1 MNLRAKA
8 ALFAAVGFLTAR
20 AAFAQV
26 TVDLD
31 VLTEDFIPKDTI
43 SSAAKKSDA
52 PVLTA
57 PAAKKAEPPKK
68 TPAKPAKSQKKRN
81 SAAKPQK
88 SKGYQVREAAVK
100 DEHDKLKPRAKP
112 VPQVKILAVDTT
124 VKSAEEALNAA
135 PAPELKLSKH
145 FLEQAERAKIAEKK
159 KAEAK
164 KTAAAK
170 PKPVPAA
177 KPVKPAAAPVE
188 TASGRS
194 AIADAPKQTLADL
207 AEALKT
213 VEKPKAE
220 GKATAV
226 APAAPVSETPE
237 IKAAGKPEK
246 PAEIKAADASAV
258 LPASSNPTAE
268 DRIALLAR
276 VVPSDSPTATAVV
289 RGKKLQWIFVH
300 EPKSSELTP
309 EMRRALDLTAA
320 QAVKSKSRVFLY
332 AYASNEKGAERR
344 TALRRAL
351 AIRSYL
357 TRKGVRSLRVE
368 IRAFG
373 NRGAGAVHP
382 DRTDVLT
389 KD

>member
-43 SSAAKKSDA
+43 SSDRAAKKSDA

-68 TPAKPAKSQKKRN
+68 TPAKPAKSLKKKN
-81 SAAKPQK
+81 AAKSQK

-164 KTAAAK
+164 KTVAAAK

-177 KPVKPAAAPVE
+177 KPSKPAPAPVE
-188 TASGRS
+188 TASERS

-213 VEKPKAE
+213 LEKPKAAE
-220 GKATAV
+220 KAATA
-226 APAAPVSETPE
+226 ASEIKTAEKPETP
-237 IKAAGKPEK
+237 
-246 PAEIKAADASAV
+246 AEVKTADAPAV
-258 LPASSNPTAE
+258 LPAASNPTAE

-276 VVPSDSPTATAVV
+276 VVPSDSPTATAVA

-320 QAVKSKSRVFLY
+320 QTVKNKSRVFLY
-332 AYASNEKGAERR
+332 AYASNESGAERR

-373 NRGAGAVHP
+373 NRGAGAVRP

>member
-43 SSAAKKSDA
+43 SSDRAAKKSDA

-68 TPAKPAKSQKKRN
+68 TPAKPAKSLKKKN
-81 SAAKPQK
+81 AAKSQK

-164 KTAAAK
+164 KTVAAAK

-177 KPVKPAAAPVE
+177 KPSKPAPAPVE
-188 TASGRS
+188 TASERS

-213 VEKPKAE
+213 LEKPKAAE
-220 GKATAV
+220 KAATA
-226 APAAPVSETPE
+226 APE
-237 IKAAGKPEK
+237 IKTAEKPET
-246 PAEIKAADASAV
+246 PAEVKTADAPAV
-258 LPASSNPTAE
+258 LPAASNPTAE

-276 VVPSDSPTATAVV
+276 VVPSDSPTATAVA

-320 QAVKSKSRVFLY
+320 QTVKNKSRVFLY
-332 AYASNEKGAERR
+332 AYASNESGAERR

-373 NRGAGAVHP
+373 NRGAGAVRP

>member
-43 SSAAKKSDA
+43 SSDRAAKKSDA

-68 TPAKPAKSQKKRN
+68 TPAKPAKSPKKKN
-81 SAAKPQK
+81 AAKPQK

-164 KTAAAK
+164 KTVAAAK

-177 KPVKPAAAPVE
+177 KPSKPAPAPVE
-188 TASGRS
+188 TASERS

-213 VEKPKAE
+213 LEKPKAAE
-220 GKATAV
+220 KAATA
-226 APAAPVSETPE
+226 APE
-237 IKAAGKPEK
+237 IKTAEKPEK
-246 PAEIKAADASAV
+246 PAEIKTAEASAV

-276 VVPSDSPTATAVV
+276 VVPSDSPTATAVA

-320 QAVKSKSRVFLY
+320 QTVKNKSRVFLY
-332 AYASNEKGAERR
+332 AYASNESGAERR

-373 NRGAGAVHP
+373 NRGAGAVRP

>member
-43 SSAAKKSDA
+43 SSDRAAKKSDA

-68 TPAKPAKSQKKRN
+68 TPAKPAKSPKKKN
-81 SAAKPQK
+81 AAKPQK

-164 KTAAAK
+164 KTVAAAK
-170 PKPVPAA
+170 PKPVPTA
-177 KPVKPAAAPVE
+177 KPSKPAPAPVK
-188 TASGRS
+188 TASERS

-207 AEALKT
+207 AEALKAL
-213 VEKPKAE
+213 EKPKAAE
-220 GKATAV
+220 KAATA
-226 APAAPVSETPE
+226 APE
-237 IKAAGKPEK
+237 IKTAEKPET
-246 PAEIKAADASAV
+246 PAEVKTADAPAV
-258 LPASSNPTAE
+258 LPAASNPTAG

-276 VVPSDSPTATAVV
+276 VVPSDSPTATAVA

-320 QAVKSKSRVFLY
+320 QTVKNKSRVFLY
-332 AYASNEKGAERR
+332 AYASNESGAERR

-373 NRGAGAVHP
+373 NRGAGAVRP

>member
-43 SSAAKKSDA
+43 SSDRAAKKSDA

-68 TPAKPAKSQKKRN
+68 TPAKPAKSLKKKN
-81 SAAKPQK
+81 AAKSQK
-88 SKGYQVREAAVK
+88 FKGYQVREAAVK

-164 KTAAAK
+164 KTVAAAK

-177 KPVKPAAAPVE
+177 KPSKPAPAPVE
-188 TASGRS
+188 TASERS

-213 VEKPKAE
+213 LEKPKAAE
-220 GKATAV
+220 KAATA
-226 APAAPVSETPE
+226 APE
-237 IKAAGKPEK
+237 IKTAEKPET
-246 PAEIKAADASAV
+246 PAEVKTADAPAV
-258 LPASSNPTAE
+258 LPAASNPTAE

-276 VVPSDSPTATAVV
+276 VVPSDSPTATAVA

-320 QAVKSKSRVFLY
+320 QTVKNKSRVFLY
-332 AYASNEKGAERR
+332 AYASNESGAERR

-373 NRGAGAVHP
+373 NRGAGAVRP

>member
-43 SSAAKKSDA
+43 SSDRAAKKSDA

-68 TPAKPAKSQKKRN
+68 TPAKPAKSPKKKN
-81 SAAKPQK
+81 AAKPQK

-164 KTAAAK
+164 KTVAAAK

-177 KPVKPAAAPVE
+177 KPSKPAPAPVE
-188 TASGRS
+188 TASDRS

-213 VEKPKAE
+213 E
-220 GKATAV
+220 
-226 APAAPVSETPE
+226 
-237 IKAAGKPEK
+237 
-246 PAEIKAADASAV
+246 
-258 LPASSNPTAE
+258 
-268 DRIALLAR
+268 
-276 VVPSDSPTATAVV
+276 
-289 RGKKLQWIFVH
+289 
-300 EPKSSELTP
+300 
-309 EMRRALDLTAA
+309 
-320 QAVKSKSRVFLY
+320 
-332 AYASNEKGAERR
+332 
-344 TALRRAL
+344 
-351 AIRSYL
+351 
-357 TRKGVRSLRVE
+357 
-368 IRAFG
+368 
-373 NRGAGAVHP
+373 
-382 DRTDVLT
+382 
-389 KD
+389 

>member
-43 SSAAKKSDA
+43 SSDRAAKKSDA

-68 TPAKPAKSQKKRN
+68 TPAKPAKSPKKKN
-81 SAAKPQK
+81 AAKPQK

-164 KTAAAK
+164 KTVAAAK

-177 KPVKPAAAPVE
+177 KPSKPAPAPVE
-188 TASGRS
+188 TASERS

-213 VEKPKAE
+213 LEKPKAAE
-220 GKATAV
+220 KAATA
-226 APAAPVSETPE
+226 APE
-237 IKAAGKPEK
+237 IKTAEKPET
-246 PAEIKAADASAV
+246 PAEVKTADAPAV
-258 LPASSNPTAE
+258 LPAASNPTAE

-276 VVPSDSPTATAVV
+276 VVPSDSPTATAVA

-320 QAVKSKSRVFLY
+320 QTVKNKSRVFLY
-332 AYASNEKGAERR
+332 AYASNESGAERR

-373 NRGAGAVHP
+373 NRGAGAVRP

>member
-43 SSAAKKSDA
+43 SSDRAAKKSDA
-52 PVLTA
+52 PILTA
-57 PAAKKAEPPKK
+57 PTAKKAEPPKK
-68 TPAKPAKSQKKRN
+68 TPAKPAKSPKKKN
-81 SAAKPQK
+81 AAKPQK
-88 SKGYQVREAAVK
+88 SKGYQVRETAVK

-164 KTAAAK
+164 KTVAAAK

-177 KPVKPAAAPVE
+177 KPPKPAPAPVE
-188 TASGRS
+188 TASERS

-213 VEKPKAE
+213 LEKPKAAE
-220 GKATAV
+220 KAATA
-226 APAAPVSETPE
+226 APE
-237 IKAAGKPEK
+237 IKTAEKPET
-246 PAEIKAADASAV
+246 PAEVKTADAPAV
-258 LPASSNPTAE
+258 LPAASNPTAE

-276 VVPSDSPTATAVV
+276 VVPSDSPTATAVA

-320 QAVKSKSRVFLY
+320 QTVKNKSRVFLY
-332 AYASNEKGAERR
+332 AYASNESGAERR

-373 NRGAGAVHP
+373 NRGAGTVRP